1 MGRSAQHT
9 VEGELCSLLAQ
20 LVGQVGDLTAQ
31 IIDVHA
37 VEGRQT
43 LLCSGQL
50 RLQALY
56 SGLMGG
62 CVQTMQP
69 HHCVDLLLGQALD
82 GFQILTFHGLP
93 PIGPTALLSRCRA
106 RALCTSLTP
115 GARCNLVLSYHTPAG
130 KNVMT

>member
-20 LVGQVGDLTAQ
+20 LIGQVGDLTAQ
-31 IIDVHA
+31 IINVHA

-56 SGLMGG
+56 SGPDERLR
-62 CVQTMQP
+62 P
-69 HHCVDLLLGQALD
+69 D
-82 GFQILTFHGLP
+82 
-93 PIGPTALLSRCRA
+93 RA
-106 RALCTSLTP
+106 AASL
-115 GARCNLVLSYHTPAG
+115 R
-130 KNVMT
+130 